1 MTENINSFECA
12 MTDQRKKI
20 TIQGETLNFTVYR
33 IPLDALVYNVK
44 NGRIATYISKYQ
56 TDNGEL
62 NQNNVIELNNI
73 LGKFIRESNPTALDK
88 TKDNIKKFGQK
99 QPGVV
104 LKNGIVIDGNRRFT
118 CLRELESEGKI
129 QYFDAV
135 ILSDDYSA
143 RDIKSLELNLQHA
156 EERPVDYNPID
167 DLVDIYRDVVA
178 DKLFTVEQ
186 YAFETNKKMTEIR
199 NSVAAAVLMVE
210 FLEFI
215 NHKEAYHIARD
226 MTLDGPL
233 RELVGIFKKIPKDN
247 HEDIK
252 PTMFTAL
259 MTTTGDKTR
268 AIREMGKHI
277 IHTEKHPRFI
287 DEYEVVVKHVYEV
300 TRSGKKSENVSQ
312 LVELVQGDKELVDSG
327 RKIIESYVN
336 TSKIKNARNEPLE
349 LLSKS
354 YENFIS
360 IDAYTINQLDNK
372 SKTRFIKELDSLAEE
387 ITKIRAKINAY

>member
-143 RDIKSLELNLQHA
+143 RDIKSLELNLQHD
-156 EERPVDYNPID
+156 EERPVDYHPID
-167 DLVDIYRDVVA
+167 DLVDIYIVM
-178 DKLFTVEQ
+178 L
-186 YAFETNKKMTEIR
+186 
-199 NSVAAAVLMVE
+199 
-210 FLEFI
+210 
-215 NHKEAYHIARD
+215 
-226 MTLDGPL
+226 
-233 RELVGIFKKIPKDN
+233 
-247 HEDIK
+247 
-252 PTMFTAL
+252 
-259 MTTTGDKTR
+259 
-268 AIREMGKHI
+268 
-277 IHTEKHPRFI
+277 
-287 DEYEVVVKHVYEV
+287 
-300 TRSGKKSENVSQ
+300 
-312 LVELVQGDKELVDSG
+312 
-327 RKIIESYVN
+327 
-336 TSKIKNARNEPLE
+336 
-349 LLSKS
+349 
-354 YENFIS
+354 
-360 IDAYTINQLDNK
+360 
-372 SKTRFIKELDSLAEE
+372 
-387 ITKIRAKINAY
+387 